1 MQRRSMETRYVEDG
15 IAREDTYSREL
26 YDMQAADA
34 ENYQKLKVK
43 LETDVAILEQ
53 QLEHMKV
60 RAMLIRI
67 FLVSFTDQAPL
78 FAFPVHIFAQHGKA

>member
-1 MQRRSMETRYVEDG
+1 METRYVEDG
-15 IAREDTYSREL
+15 VAREEAYAREL

-60 RAMLIRI
+60 RLQCPNDPMHL
-67 FLVSFTDQAPL
+67 
-78 FAFPVHIFAQHGKA
+78 

>member
-1 MQRRSMETRYVEDG
+1 MFFLFVEHPPCYVVLLPVMQRRSMETRYVEDG
-15 IAREDTYSREL
+15 ISREDSYAREL
-26 YDMQAADA
+26 YEMQAADA

-60 RAMLIRI
+60 GVLSLLYAYRTL
-67 FLVSFTDQAPL
+67 P
-78 FAFPVHIFAQHGKA
+78 